1 MGVLFSVVVVFC
13 CELIYIIHLE
23 LREQS
28 IIDLFISI
36 NMSGNTS
43 CCCFIC
49 VREMDAGV
57 IENCGKFSR
66 VATAGFSCLTCPFET
81 VRGVV
86 SLQVVKLT
94 SFLDRT

>member
-1 MGVLFSVVVVFC
+1 MCDEVVNFHSH
-13 CELIYIIHLE
+13 IYYNYSRNKFLTK
-23 LREQS
+23 
-28 IIDLFISI
+28 
-36 NMSGNTS
+36 MSGNTS

-86 SLQVVKLT
+86 SLQVAT
-94 SFLDRT
+94 FGISPI